1 MAIPFTKEVIL
12 EAVREVISE
21 HETDPNLELQVG
33 DYQTKHYHICPG
45 AKTLYQDIES
55 KVEDMDLAVRAAKLQ
70 DALFAMEEMALER
83 GATEADVFAAEAVA
97 SQIMSMAQMMGL
109 EQEHSY
115 IQGHVDKIKAAA
127 DGVEEAVTQMHV
139 TATNKQDIK
148 AALKKKGV
156 TDTTSV
162 DKAKPGEVIAVEE
175 TISVGHIDDEPGML
189 KQFAFDTAEYA
200 VKLYKLL
207 RHYEQQE
214 DQVDFPNWWQHK
226 VMMAREY
233 MSKAT
238 HYLEFETK
246 EPEIDAQ
253 IDNAPP
259 EVDLEEDY
267 VPRTKED
274 LVFQYLRDAWQFGAM
289 KGKDV
294 NPDGELSTMA
304 DSLLANLPDYDAQ
317 INNAPPE
324 VDLEEARDYQALVGQ
339 EVMFGSRYATV
350 VGEEGDYI
358 RLKFEDGKE
367 NLVTKKDFENKQ
379 PGVNEKFLKEDDE
392 AEPSKKDI
400 KAAEKDVKN
409 VTDDKKADFNRAL
422 KFINKYKGNTAV
434 VAGMIK
440 KAKEEYKL
448 PANLLKDLARAAQ
461 VNEGLTESKATCCG
475 KCGRTHVKGTECKKP
490 YLTGKDHCRVR

>member
-12 EAVREVISE
+12 EAIREVISE

-33 DYQTKHYHICPG
+33 DYQTKHYHMCPG

-83 GATEADVFAAEAVA
+83 GATEADVFAAETVA

-127 DGVEEAVTQMHV
+127 DGVEEVVTQMHV

-156 TDTTSV
+156 PDTTSV
-162 DKAKPGEVIAVEE
+162 DKAKPGEVIAVEG

-189 KQFAFDTAEYA
+189 KQYAFDTAEYA

-214 DQVDFPNWWQHK
+214 DQVDFPNWWQQK

-253 IDNAPP
+253 ID
-259 EVDLEEDY
+259 
-267 VPRTKED
+267 
-274 LVFQYLRDAWQFGAM
+274 
-289 KGKDV
+289 
-294 NPDGELSTMA
+294 
-304 DSLLANLPDYDAQ
+304 
-317 INNAPPE
+317 NAPPE

-379 PGVNEKFLKEDDE
+379 PGVNE
-392 AEPSKKDI
+392 
-400 KAAEKDVKN
+400 N
-409 VTDDKKADFNRAL
+409 
-422 KFINKYKGNTAV
+422 
-434 VAGMIK
+434 
-440 KAKEEYKL
+440 
-448 PANLLKDLARAAQ
+448 
-461 VNEGLTESKATCCG
+461 KATCCG
-475 KCGRTHVKGTECKKP
+475 KCGRVHVKGTQCKRP
-490 YLTGKDHCRVR
+490 FLTGKDHCRYN

>member
-1 MAIPFTKEVIL
+1 MAEKLKNPAKADLNKDGKLSSYEKKRGASIEKAMNKTEGMSRAQQAAIAIAKMKKEEL
-12 EAVREVISE
+12 AELVREI
-21 HETDPNLELQVG
+21 
-33 DYQTKHYHICPG
+33 
-45 AKTLYQDIES
+45 
-55 KVEDMDLAVRAAKLQ
+55 LA
-70 DALFAMEEMALER
+70 ER
-83 GATEADVFAAEAVA
+83 E
-97 SQIMSMAQMMGL
+97 
-109 EQEHSY
+109 
-115 IQGHVDKIKAAA
+115 
-127 DGVEEAVTQMHV
+127 VEEAVTQMHV
-139 TATNKQDIK
+139 TATNKPDIK

-189 KQFAFDTAEYA
+189 KQYAFDTAEYA

-214 DQVDFPNWWQHK
+214 DQVDFPNWWQQK

-253 IDNAPP
+253 ID
-259 EVDLEEDY
+259 
-267 VPRTKED
+267 
-274 LVFQYLRDAWQFGAM
+274 
-289 KGKDV
+289 
-294 NPDGELSTMA
+294 
-304 DSLLANLPDYDAQ
+304 
-317 INNAPPE
+317 NAPPE

-409 VTDDKKADFNRAL
+409 VPDDKKEKFNTAL
-422 KFINKYKGNTAV
+422 KFVNKYKGNTAV

-448 PANLLKDLARAAQ
+448 PKNLLKDLARAAQ
-461 VNEGLTESKATCCG
+461 VNEGLTEAKSTCCG
-475 KCGRTHVKGTECKKP
+475 KCGRMHVKGTKCKTP
-490 YLTGKDHCRVR
+490 YLKGKDHCRVR

>member
-12 EAVREVISE
+12 EAVRAIISE

-33 DYQTKHYHICPG
+33 DYQTKHYHMCPG

-83 GATEADVFAAEAVA
+83 GATEADVFAAETVA

-189 KQFAFDTAEYA
+189 KQYAFDTAEYA

-214 DQVDFPNWWQHK
+214 DQVDFPNWWQQK

-259 EVDLEEDY
+259 EVDLEE
-267 VPRTKED
+267 
-274 LVFQYLRDAWQFGAM
+274 
-289 KGKDV
+289 
-294 NPDGELSTMA
+294 
-304 DSLLANLPDYDAQ
+304 
-317 INNAPPE
+317 
-324 VDLEEARDYQALVGQ
+324 ARDYQALVGH

-379 PGVNEKFLKEDDE
+379 PGVNEKFLKEDDVE
-392 AEPSKKDI
+392 APAPGFEDDSAKAPKGDKKLNKAASKDDKIISAFQKIQPLFKKAAAGDKEALAIVKANQDVI
-400 KAAEKDVKN
+400 KAY
-409 VTDDKKADFNRAL
+409 KKM
-422 KFINKYKGNTAV
+422 KQKH
-434 VAGMIK
+434 
-440 KAKEEYKL
+440 
-448 PANLLKDLARAAQ
+448 
-461 VNEGLTESKATCCG
+461 LTESKATCCG
-475 KCGRTHVKGTECKKP
+475 RCGRTHVKGTECKKP
-490 YLTGKDHCRVR
+490 FLTGKDHCRVR

>member
-1 MAIPFTKEVIL
+1 
-12 EAVREVISE
+12 
-21 HETDPNLELQVG
+21 
-33 DYQTKHYHICPG
+33 
-45 AKTLYQDIES
+45 
-55 KVEDMDLAVRAAKLQ
+55 
-70 DALFAMEEMALER
+70 MALER
-83 GATEADVFAAEAVA
+83 GATEADVFAAETVA

-127 DGVEEAVTQMHV
+127 DSIEEETTFVTGRDGK
-139 TATNKQDIK
+139 TRTTDLDNKG
-148 AALKKKGV
+148 AADLKKDPNITSIETAKG
-156 TDTTSV
+156 
-162 DKAKPGEVIAVEE
+162 KKLKE

-189 KQFAFDTAEYA
+189 KQYAFDTAEYA

-214 DQVDFPNWWQHK
+214 DQVDFPNWWQQK

-253 IDNAPP
+253 ID
-259 EVDLEEDY
+259 
-267 VPRTKED
+267 
-274 LVFQYLRDAWQFGAM
+274 
-289 KGKDV
+289 
-294 NPDGELSTMA
+294 
-304 DSLLANLPDYDAQ
+304 
-317 INNAPPE
+317 NAPPE

-379 PGVNEKFLKEDDE
+379 PGVNE
-392 AEPSKKDI
+392 
-400 KAAEKDVKN
+400 N
-409 VTDDKKADFNRAL
+409 
-422 KFINKYKGNTAV
+422 
-434 VAGMIK
+434 
-440 KAKEEYKL
+440 
-448 PANLLKDLARAAQ
+448 
-461 VNEGLTESKATCCG
+461 KATCCG
-475 KCGRTHVKGTECKKP
+475 KCGRVHVKGTQCKRP
-490 YLTGKDHCRVR
+490 FLTGKDHCRYN

>member
-1 MAIPFTKEVIL
+1 MAEKLKNPAKADLNKDGKLSSYEKKRGASIEKAMNKTEGMSRAQQAAIAIAKMKKEEL
-12 EAVREVISE
+12 AELVREI
-21 HETDPNLELQVG
+21 
-33 DYQTKHYHICPG
+33 
-45 AKTLYQDIES
+45 
-55 KVEDMDLAVRAAKLQ
+55 LA
-70 DALFAMEEMALER
+70 ER
-83 GATEADVFAAEAVA
+83 E
-97 SQIMSMAQMMGL
+97 
-109 EQEHSY
+109 
-115 IQGHVDKIKAAA
+115 
-127 DGVEEAVTQMHV
+127 VEEAVTQMHV
-139 TATNKQDIK
+139 TATNKPDIK

-189 KQFAFDTAEYA
+189 KQYAFDTAEYA

-214 DQVDFPNWWQHK
+214 DQVDFPNWWQQK

-253 IDNAPP
+253 ID
-259 EVDLEEDY
+259 
-267 VPRTKED
+267 
-274 LVFQYLRDAWQFGAM
+274 
-289 KGKDV
+289 
-294 NPDGELSTMA
+294 
-304 DSLLANLPDYDAQ
+304 
-317 INNAPPE
+317 NAPPE

-409 VTDDKKADFNRAL
+409 VPDDKKEKFNTAL
-422 KFINKYKGNTAV
+422 KFVNKYKGNTAV

-448 PANLLKDLARAAQ
+448 PKNLLKDLARAAQ
-461 VNEGLTESKATCCG
+461 VNEGLTEAKSTCCG
-475 KCGRTHVKGTECKKP
+475 KCGRMHVKGTECKTP
-490 YLTGKDHCRVR
+490 YLKGKDHCRVR

>member
-1 MAIPFTKEVIL
+1 MAISFSKQMLV
-12 EAVREVISE
+12 EAVKQILVE
-21 HETDPNLELQVG
+21 HETDPNLELTVG
-33 DYQTKHYHICPG
+33 DYQTKHYHMCPG

-139 TATNKQDIK
+139 TATNKPDIK

-156 TDTTSV
+156 IDTTSV

-175 TISVGHIDDEPGML
+175 TISVGHVDDEPGML
-189 KQFAFDTAEYA
+189 KQYAFDTAEYA

-207 RHYEQQE
+207 HHYEQME
-214 DQVDFPNWWQHK
+214 DHVDFPNWWQHK

-233 MSKAT
+233 ISKAT

-253 IDNAPP
+253 ID
-259 EVDLEEDY
+259 
-267 VPRTKED
+267 
-274 LVFQYLRDAWQFGAM
+274 
-289 KGKDV
+289 
-294 NPDGELSTMA
+294 
-304 DSLLANLPDYDAQ
+304 
-317 INNAPPE
+317 NAPPE

-379 PGVNEKFLKEDDE
+379 PGVNEKFLKEDEEIDDKDF
-392 AEPSKKDI
+392 SKKDAAKEKGFVAQSNVLQA
-400 KAAEKDVKN
+400 KAAR
-409 VTDDKKADFNRAL
+409 KKAL
-422 KFINKYKGNTAV
+422 KPILDKLEKSGVISRVDGKLKVNDMDAY
-434 VAGMIK
+434 K
-440 KAKEEYKL
+440 KAIAAINE
-448 PANLLKDLARAAQ
+448 AVNQVLA
-461 VNEGLTESKATCCG
+461 ESKATCCG

>member
-1 MAIPFTKEVIL
+1 MAEKLKNPAKADLNKDGKLSSYEKKRGASIEKAMNKTEGMSRAQQAAIAIAKMKKEEL
-12 EAVREVISE
+12 AELVREI
-21 HETDPNLELQVG
+21 
-33 DYQTKHYHICPG
+33 
-45 AKTLYQDIES
+45 
-55 KVEDMDLAVRAAKLQ
+55 LA
-70 DALFAMEEMALER
+70 ER
-83 GATEADVFAAEAVA
+83 E
-97 SQIMSMAQMMGL
+97 
-109 EQEHSY
+109 
-115 IQGHVDKIKAAA
+115 
-127 DGVEEAVTQMHV
+127 VEEAVTQMHV
-139 TATNKQDIK
+139 TATNKPDIK

-189 KQFAFDTAEYA
+189 KQYAFDTAEYA

-214 DQVDFPNWWQHK
+214 DQVDFPNWWQQK

-253 IDNAPP
+253 ID
-259 EVDLEEDY
+259 
-267 VPRTKED
+267 
-274 LVFQYLRDAWQFGAM
+274 
-289 KGKDV
+289 
-294 NPDGELSTMA
+294 
-304 DSLLANLPDYDAQ
+304 
-317 INNAPPE
+317 NAPPE

-409 VTDDKKADFNRAL
+409 VPDDKKEKFNTAL

-448 PANLLKDLARAAQ
+448 PKNLLKDLARAAQ
-461 VNEGLTESKATCCG
+461 VNEGLTEAKSTCCG
-475 KCGRTHVKGTECKKP
+475 KCGRMHVKGTKCKTP
-490 YLTGKDHCRVR
+490 YLKGKDHCRVR

>member
-12 EAVREVISE
+12 EAIRKVISE

-33 DYQTKHYHICPG
+33 DYQTKHYHMCPG

-83 GATEADVFAAEAVA
+83 GATEADVFAAETVA

-127 DGVEEAVTQMHV
+127 DGVEEVVTQMHV

-156 TDTTSV
+156 IDTTSV

-189 KQFAFDTAEYA
+189 KQYAFDTAEYA

-214 DQVDFPNWWQHK
+214 DQVDFPNWWQQK

-253 IDNAPP
+253 ID
-259 EVDLEEDY
+259 
-267 VPRTKED
+267 
-274 LVFQYLRDAWQFGAM
+274 
-289 KGKDV
+289 
-294 NPDGELSTMA
+294 
-304 DSLLANLPDYDAQ
+304 
-317 INNAPPE
+317 NAPPE

-379 PGVNEKFLKEDDE
+379 PGVNE
-392 AEPSKKDI
+392 
-400 KAAEKDVKN
+400 N
-409 VTDDKKADFNRAL
+409 
-422 KFINKYKGNTAV
+422 
-434 VAGMIK
+434 
-440 KAKEEYKL
+440 
-448 PANLLKDLARAAQ
+448 
-461 VNEGLTESKATCCG
+461 KATCCG
-475 KCGRTHVKGTECKKP
+475 KCGRVHVKGTQCKRP
-490 YLTGKDHCRVR
+490 FLTGKDHCRYN